1 MARRPDVVC
10 AGGCGKRMWKGS
22 GSLTPGKATCRPCR
36 AQRSGQGVCT
46 NCGITFDAA
55 RQATGWRR
63 KTCSAACADSAARLG
78 GALGGA
84 ISATRM
90 TLRSCADCSASTTRR
105 GHIPLCTSCAKARRG
120 AHYRRAGARRRGA
133 AIAGPS
139 LTIEQL
145 GARDGWRCHLCR
157 RRVDPSL
164 RAPHPRSRSF
174 DHLIP
179 VSHGG
184 TDAPENLRLAH
195 LRCNVSRGNRGTV
208 QLLLVG

>member
-1 MARRPDVVC
+1 MARRPDVLC
-10 AGGCGKRMWKGS
+10 AGNCGKKMWKGS
-22 GSLTPGKATCRPCR
+22 GSLTPGKAMCRPCR
-36 AQRSGQGVCT
+36 AERAESKRCSACSNTFPATRTSRGGKPRSTCSDACATAAMQA
-46 NCGITFDAA
+46 AA
-55 RQATGWRR
+55 R
-63 KTCSAACADSAARLG
+63 K
-78 GALGGA
+78 
-84 ISATRM
+84 SATRIV
-90 TLRSCADCSASTTRR
+90 LRPCADCSTSTTRR
-105 GHIPLCTSCAKARRG
+105 GHIPLCAPCAKARRG

-157 RRVDPSL
+157 RRVDPGL

-174 DHLIP
+174 DHLTP

-195 LRCNVSRGNRGTV
+195 LRCNVSRGNRGSI